1 MRSMTAFARA
11 EAAFGRGRMVVEI
24 RSVNHRHLQPG
35 LRLPRECAAL
45 EPRWRARLQATCR
58 RGKID
63 VNASFRAAPGAAD
76 APRLN
81 RTALR
86 RLLALRRRLPA
97 ERGALLANPALWQ
110 ARSGPDEASLAAHA
124 DAAFEQAL
132 AEFLQQRESEGRR
145 LAEALAAQL
154 RETAE
159 LAAAVRARRP
169 EIQRRLHEG
178 YRARLRELDAGAD
191 EKRVAEE
198 LALQTMR
205 ADVDEELTR
214 LDSHV
219 AETRAALAA
228 EGAQGRKLDFLMQ
241 EFMREAN
248 TLGTKAPDPET
259 TRDALALKVLTE
271 QMREQIQNLE

>member
-35 LRLPRECAAL
+35 LRLPRECAPL
-45 EPRWRARLQATCR
+45 EPRWRARLQAACR

-63 VNASFRAAPGAAD
+63 VNASFQAAPGAAD
-76 APRLN
+76 APRLD
-81 RTALR
+81 RAALR

-97 ERGALLANPALWQ
+97 ERGALLANPALWRT
-110 ARSGPDEASLAAHA
+110 RSEPDEALAAHA

-132 AEFLQQRESEGRR
+132 EEFLRQRESEGRR

-154 RETAE
+154 REAAE

-169 EIQRRLHEG
+169 EIQRRLHEN
-178 YRARLRELDAGAD
+178 YRARLRELNAGAD

-219 AETRAALAA
+219 AETRAALEAG
-228 EGAQGRKLDFLMQ
+228 GAQGRKLDFLMQ

-248 TLGTKAPDPET
+248 TLGAKAPDPET

>member
-11 EAAFGRGRMVVEI
+11 ETVCGRGRMTVEI

-35 LRLPRECAAL
+35 LRLPRECAPL
-45 EPRWRARLQATCR
+45 EPRWRARLQQTCS

-76 APRLN
+76 APRLDPA
-81 RTALR
+81 ALR
-86 RLLALRRRLPA
+86 RLLALRRHLPA
-97 ERGALLANPALWQ
+97 ERGALLANPALWRT
-110 ARSGPDEASLAAHA
+110 RSEPDEALAAHA

-132 AEFLQQRESEGRR
+132 KEFLQQRESEGRR
-145 LAEALAAQL
+145 LAEALTALLGEAAG
-154 RETAE
+154 

-169 EIQRRLHEG
+169 EVRRRLQEN
-178 YRARLRELDAGAD
+178 YRARLRELNAGAD
-191 EKRVAEE
+191 EQRIAEE
-198 LALQTMR
+198 LALQAMR
-205 ADVDEELTR
+205 ADIDEELTR

-228 EGAQGRKLDFLMQ
+228 DGAQGRKLDFLMQ
-241 EFMREAN
+241 EFMRETN
-248 TLGTKAPDPET
+248 TLGAKAPDAET
-259 TRDALALKVLTE
+259 ARDALALKVLAE

>member
-11 EAAFGRGRMVVEI
+11 ETVCGRGRMTVEI

-35 LRLPRECAAL
+35 LRLPRECAPL
-45 EPRWRARLQATCR
+45 EPRWRARLQQTCS

-76 APRLN
+76 APRLDPA
-81 RTALR
+81 ALR

-97 ERGALLANPALWQ
+97 ERGALLANPALWRT
-110 ARSGPDEASLAAHA
+110 RSEPDEALAAHA

-132 AEFLQQRESEGRR
+132 KEFLRQRESEGRR
-145 LAEALAAQL
+145 LAEALTALLDEAAG
-154 RETAE
+154 

-169 EIQRRLHEG
+169 EVRRRLQEN
-178 YRARLRELDAGAD
+178 YRARLRELNAGAD
-191 EKRVAEE
+191 EQRIAEE
-198 LALQTMR
+198 LALQAMR
-205 ADVDEELTR
+205 ADIDEELTR

-228 EGAQGRKLDFLMQ
+228 DGAQGRKLDFLMQ

-248 TLGTKAPDPET
+248 TLGAKAPDAET
-259 TRDALALKVLTE
+259 ARDALALKVLAE

>member
-11 EAAFGRGRMVVEI
+11 EAVCGRGRMTVEI

-35 LRLPRECAAL
+35 LRLPRECAPL
-45 EPRWRARLQATCR
+45 EPRWRARLQQTCS

-76 APRLN
+76 APRLDPA
-81 RTALR
+81 ALR
-86 RLLALRRRLPA
+86 RLLALRRHLPA
-97 ERGALLANPALWQ
+97 ERGALLANPALWRT
-110 ARSGPDEASLAAHA
+110 RSEPDEALAAHA

-132 AEFLQQRESEGRR
+132 KEFLRQRESEGRR
-145 LAEALAAQL
+145 LAEALMALLDEAAG
-154 RETAE
+154 
-159 LAAAVRARRP
+159 LAAAVRTRRP
-169 EIQRRLHEG
+169 EVRRRLQEN
-178 YRARLRELDAGAD
+178 YRARLRELNAGAD
-191 EKRVAEE
+191 EQRIAEE
-198 LALQTMR
+198 LALQAMR
-205 ADVDEELTR
+205 ADIDEELTR

-228 EGAQGRKLDFLMQ
+228 DGAQGRKLDFLMQ

-248 TLGTKAPDPET
+248 TLGAKAPDAET
-259 TRDALALKVLTE
+259 ARDALALKVLAE

>member
-1 MRSMTAFARA
+1 MHSMTAFARA
-11 EAAFGRGRMVVEI
+11 EAACGRGRMVVEI

-35 LRLPRECAAL
+35 LRLPRECAPL
-45 EPRWRARLQATCR
+45 EPRWRARLQAACS

-63 VNASFRAAPGAAD
+63 INASFQAAPGAAD
-76 APRLN
+76 APPRLD
-81 RTALR
+81 RAALR

-97 ERGALLANPALWQ
+97 ERGTLLANPALWRT
-110 ARSGPDEASLAAHA
+110 RSEPDEALAAHA

-132 AEFLQQRESEGRR
+132 EEFLRQRESEGRR

-154 RETAE
+154 REAAG

-169 EIQRRLHEG
+169 EIQRRLQEN
-178 YRARLRELDAGAD
+178 YRARLRELHAGAD

-198 LALQTMR
+198 LALQAMR
-205 ADVDEELTR
+205 ADIDEELTR

-219 AETRAALAA
+219 AETRAALEAD
-228 EGAQGRKLDFLMQ
+228 GAQGRKLDFLMQ

-248 TLGTKAPDPET
+248 TLGAKAPDPET

>member
-11 EAAFGRGRMVVEI
+11 ETVCGRGRMTVEI

-35 LRLPRECAAL
+35 LRLPRECAPL
-45 EPRWRARLQATCR
+45 EPRWRARLQQTCS

-76 APRLN
+76 APRLDPA
-81 RTALR
+81 ALR
-86 RLLALRRRLPA
+86 RLLALRRHLPA
-97 ERGALLANPALWQ
+97 ERGALLANPALWRT
-110 ARSGPDEASLAAHA
+110 RSEPDEALAAHA

-132 AEFLQQRESEGRR
+132 TEFLRQRESEGRR
-145 LAEALAAQL
+145 LAAALTALLDEAAG
-154 RETAE
+154 

-169 EIQRRLHEG
+169 EIRRRLQEN
-178 YRARLRELDAGAD
+178 YRARLRELNAGAD
-191 EKRVAEE
+191 EQRIAEE
-198 LALQTMR
+198 LALQAMR
-205 ADVDEELTR
+205 ADIDEELTR

-228 EGAQGRKLDFLMQ
+228 DGAQGRKLDFLMQ

-248 TLGTKAPDPET
+248 TLGAKAPDAET
-259 TRDALALKVLTE
+259 ARDALALKVLAE

>member
-11 EAAFGRGRMVVEI
+11 ETVCGRGRMTVEI

-35 LRLPRECAAL
+35 LRLPRECAPL
-45 EPRWRARLQATCR
+45 EPRWRARLQQTCS

-76 APRLN
+76 APRLDPA
-81 RTALR
+81 ALR

-97 ERGALLANPALWQ
+97 ERGALLANPALWRT
-110 ARSGPDEASLAAHA
+110 RSEPDEALAAHA

-132 AEFLQQRESEGRR
+132 KEFLQQRESEGRR
-145 LAEALAAQL
+145 LAEALTALLDEAAG
-154 RETAE
+154 

-169 EIQRRLHEG
+169 EVRRRLQEN
-178 YRARLRELDAGAD
+178 YRARLRELNAGSD
-191 EKRVAEE
+191 EQRIAEE
-198 LALQTMR
+198 LALQAMR
-205 ADVDEELTR
+205 ADIDEELTR

-228 EGAQGRKLDFLMQ
+228 DGAQGRKLDFLMQ

-248 TLGTKAPDPET
+248 TLGAKAPDAET
-259 TRDALALKVLTE
+259 ARDALALKVLAE

>member
-11 EAAFGRGRMVVEI
+11 EAVFGRGRMTVEI

-35 LRLPRECAAL
+35 LRLPRECAPL
-45 EPRWRARLQATCR
+45 EPRWRARLQQTCS

-63 VNASFRAAPGAAD
+63 VNASFRATPGAAD
-76 APRLN
+76 APRLDPA
-81 RTALR
+81 ALR

-97 ERGALLANPALWQ
+97 ERGALLANPALWRI
-110 ARSGPDEASLAAHA
+110 RSEPDEALAAHA
-124 DAAFEQAL
+124 DTAFEQAL
-132 AEFLQQRESEGRR
+132 KEFLQQRESEGRR
-145 LAEALAAQL
+145 LATALTALLDEAAG
-154 RETAE
+154 

-169 EIQRRLHEG
+169 EVRGRMQKN
-178 YRARLRELDAGAD
+178 YRARLRELHVSGTD
-191 EKRVAEE
+191 EKRIAEE
-198 LALQTMR
+198 LALQAMR
-205 ADVDEELTR
+205 ADIDEELTR

-228 EGAQGRKLDFLMQ
+228 DGAQGRKLDFLMQ

-248 TLGTKAPDPET
+248 TLGAKAPDAET
-259 TRDALALKVLTE
+259 ARDALALKVLAE

>member
-11 EAAFGRGRMVVEI
+11 ETVCGRGRMTVEI

-35 LRLPRECAAL
+35 LRLPRECAPL
-45 EPRWRARLQATCR
+45 EPRWRARLQQTCS

-76 APRLN
+76 APRLDPA
-81 RTALR
+81 ALR
-86 RLLALRRRLPA
+86 RLLALRRHLPA
-97 ERGALLANPALWQ
+97 ERGALLANPALWRT
-110 ARSGPDEASLAAHA
+110 RSEPDEALAAHA

-132 AEFLQQRESEGRR
+132 KEFLQQRESEGRR
-145 LAEALAAQL
+145 LAEALTALLGEAAG
-154 RETAE
+154 

-169 EIQRRLHEG
+169 EIRRRLQEN
-178 YRARLRELDAGAD
+178 YRARLRELNAGAD
-191 EKRVAEE
+191 EQRIAEE
-198 LALQTMR
+198 LALQAMR
-205 ADVDEELTR
+205 ADIDEELTR

-228 EGAQGRKLDFLMQ
+228 DGAQGRKLDFLMQ

-248 TLGTKAPDPET
+248 TLGAKAPDAET
-259 TRDALALKVLTE
+259 ARDALALKVLAE

>member
-11 EAAFGRGRMVVEI
+11 EAVFGRGRVTVEI

-63 VNASFRAAPGAAD
+63 VNAGFRAAPGAAD
-76 APRLN
+76 APRLD
-81 RTALR
+81 RAALR

-97 ERGALLANPALWQ
+97 EPGGLLAHSALWR
-110 ARSGPDEASLAAHA
+110 ARAEEPDEALAARA

-132 AEFLQQRESEGRR
+132 GEFLRQRESEGRR
-145 LAEALAAQL
+145 LAAALEAQL
-154 RETAE
+154 REAAE

-169 EIQRRLHEG
+169 QIRRRLQEG
-178 YRARLRELDAGAD
+178 YRARLRELAAGAD

-198 LALQTMR
+198 LALQAMR
-205 ADVDEELTR
+205 ADIDEELTR

-228 EGAQGRKLDFLMQ
+228 DGAQGRKLDFLMQ

-248 TLGTKAPDPET
+248 TLGTKAPDAET